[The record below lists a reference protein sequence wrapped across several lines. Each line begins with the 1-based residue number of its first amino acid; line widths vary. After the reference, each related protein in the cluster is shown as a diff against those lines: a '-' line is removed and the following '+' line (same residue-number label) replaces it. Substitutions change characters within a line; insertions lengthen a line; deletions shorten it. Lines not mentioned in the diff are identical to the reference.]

1 MEWSI
6 ISTHAIRPYTANPR
20 SLASPILASRSICA
34 TFLRALPVTRTDVRA
49 MLAELKGTRL
59 LHGARGF
66 KSADMDVLVEVI
78 YRTAELAQALGD
90 RLESLEI
97 NPLRVD
103 GSQIE
108 ALDAVITWESTGK

>member
-1 MEWSI
+1 VGGGSVE
-6 ISTHAIRPYTANPR
+6 ALKGPR
-20 SLASPILASRSICA
+20 
-34 TFLRALPVTRTDVRA
+34 LRGVPVTRTAVPD
-49 MLAELKGTRL
+49 MLAELKGTGL

-66 KSADMDVLVEVI
+66 KSADIDVLVEVI
-78 YRTAELAQALGD
+78 YRTAELAQGLRG

>member
-1 MEWSI
+1 
-6 ISTHAIRPYTANPR
+6 
-20 SLASPILASRSICA
+20 
-34 TFLRALPVTRTDVRA
+34 